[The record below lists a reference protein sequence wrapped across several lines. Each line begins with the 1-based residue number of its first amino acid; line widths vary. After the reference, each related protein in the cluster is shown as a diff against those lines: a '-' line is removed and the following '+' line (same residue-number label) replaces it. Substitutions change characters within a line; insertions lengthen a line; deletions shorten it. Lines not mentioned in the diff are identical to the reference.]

1 MYFVDRIDVPGLGN
15 RGYLAGGP
23 DQAVV
28 VDPPRDIDR
37 VIEAAARRGVRVTHV
52 VETHVHNDYV
62 TGGLELA
69 RITGAAYLVPA
80 GARVAYDRVPVADG
94 DSVEIEAGL
103 VLRALAT
110 PGHTPHHTAYVLE
123 EAGLAVAVFTGGS
136 LLIGTVGR
144 PDLVEPR
151 LTGELARAQHASAH
165 RLAAELPDETAVL
178 PTHGF
183 GSFCSAGTAAGD
195 DATTIGRERG
205 ANEAL
210 VKDADTFVADLLAG
224 LDDVPAYYAH
234 MGPLNSAGPAPVDL
248 TPPAP
253 ADAEEIAARLA
264 AGEWV
269 VDLRNRVAFAEGHV
283 AGTLN
288 FEAEG
293 QLATYLA
300 WLLPWGKPVTL
311 LAESADQLARAQR
324 ELTRVGID
332 RPAAASTGTP
342 AGWLRPGER
351 PRTFPRATFA
361 DLMAELTDVRQEL
374 AGADIGRP
382 TGSPAQWLRPGEQPH
397 TLPHGTVSDPAA
409 QLASTQQDSARD
421 DSNRPTT
428 TGRRPFAGP
437 AGKEDT
443 QVVILDVRRDSERAD
458 GHIAGSLH
466 IPLHQLRDRLAEIPD
481 GTVWVHCAGGMRA
494 AIAASLLDAAGRVVV
509 AVDDGFGAA
518 REAGL
523 PMARVTP
530 AEAHELTGADGTAV
544 LLDVREAEEWA
555 AGHAVDAV
563 HAPLSA
569 LTAGASLPGAA
580 QGRPLIT
587 ICRSGKRSR
596 QAATLLTARGAEVS
610 DVIGGMGAWVG
621 AGLPTETGGGL
632 PPEANLP
639 VPNGSGTQAEAGLSA
654 AAGSGLP
661 APSDL
666 SAATASRPHTA
677 AFSDGGTVA

>member
-1 MYFVDRIDVPGLGN
+1 MYFIDRIDVPGLGN

-23 DQAVV
+23 HRTVV
-28 VDPPRDIDR
+28 IDPPRDIDR

-52 VETHVHNDYV
+52 VETHIHNDYV

-80 GARVAYDRVPVADG
+80 GARVAYDRVPITDG
-94 DSVEIEAGL
+94 DSVEIDEGL

-123 EAGLAVAVFTGGS
+123 EDGLAVAVFTGGS

-151 LTGELARAQHASAH
+151 LTGELARAQYDSAH

-195 DATTIGRERG
+195 ATTIGRERV

-210 VKDADTFVADLLAG
+210 VKDADTFVAELLAG

-234 MGPLNSAGPAPVDL
+234 MGPVNSAGPAPVDL

-253 ADAEEIAARLA
+253 ADAVEIAARLA

-269 VDLRNRVAFAEGHV
+269 VDLRNRVTFAEGHV
-283 AGTLN
+283 VGSVN
-288 FEAEG
+288 FEATG
-293 QLATYLA
+293 HLATYLA
-300 WLLPWGKPVTL
+300 WLLPWGRPVTL
-311 LAESADQLARAQR
+311 LAESAAQLANAQR
-324 ELTRVGID
+324 ELVRVGID
-332 RPAAASTGTP
+332 RPAAASTG
-342 AGWLRPGER
+342 
-351 PRTFPRATFA
+351 
-361 DLMAELTDVRQEL
+361 
-374 AGADIGRP
+374 
-382 TGSPAQWLRPGEQPH
+382 SPVAWLRPGEQPRTFPRASFADLAH
-397 TLPHGTVSDPAA
+397 QLAYVKQLLVPVDTVRPTAVTGSPTTLP
-409 QLASTQQDSARD
+409 
-421 DSNRPTT
+421 RPGEQPRAT
-428 TGRRPFAGP
+428 FAGL
-437 AGKEDT
+437 AQQKREE
-443 QVVILDVRRDSERAD
+443 VVVLDVRRDSERAG

-466 IPLHQLRDRLAEIPD
+466 IPLHQVRDRLAEIPD

-509 AVDDGFGAA
+509 AVDDAFAA
-518 REAGL
+518 TREAGL

-530 AEAHELTGADGTAV
+530 AEALDRMGADGAAV
-544 LLDVREAEEWA
+544 LVDVREAEEWA
-555 AGHAVDAV
+555 AGHAVGAV

-569 LTAGASLPGAA
+569 LAAGTSLPGSA
-580 QGRPLIT
+580 QGRPLIA

-596 QAATLLTARGAEVS
+596 EAATLLTARGAEVA
-610 DVIGGMGAWVG
+610 DVIGGMRAWVA
-621 AGLPTETGGGL
+621 AGLPVTTGDGL
-632 PPEANLP
+632 RADADRPTTTAN
-639 VPNGSGTQAEAGLSA
+639 E
-654 AAGSGLP
+654 LP
-661 APSDL
+661 ATPARPPTPTSEL
-666 SAATASRPHTA
+666 PTVSRG
-677 AFSDGGTVA
+677 DGGPLA